1 MRFPRLTLA
10 ALAFVPLAL
19 AGCSAGSAADADASA
34 GTGSA
39 APSAGTAEPASSAAP
54 IPAGGTS
61 PVPAGCP
68 GSAGGVPR
76 GTNSAP
82 TLDVDGDGRPDTEW
96 IAQQPGADGGVAFG
110 VTTTS
115 RGTFGARITSASPI
129 ARSVLVADVTG
140 TGELIALASDGRQVL
155 LYAISSCS
163 LVPVRNA
170 QGGQYAFDL
179 GFTGF
184 GTGVGC
190 LDVDGDGTRDLAGL
204 RADGTS
210 ITRTVVTLTGPTAAN
225 GASSTVPG
233 ASADQVELAHQVT
246 CGDLTLA
253 GNGVSSAP

>member
-1 MRFPRLTLA
+1 MRRPRLALA
-10 ALAFVPLAL
+10 ALAVVPLVL
-19 AGCSAGSAADADASA
+19 AGCSTDSTADAGAGTPSARSAAGTSAPSFSTTPASAGGASPVAAGCRGSAA
-34 GTGSA
+34 G
-39 APSAGTAEPASSAAP
+39 
-54 IPAGGTS
+54 
-61 PVPAGCP
+61 VPAG
-68 GSAGGVPR
+68 S
-76 GTNSAP
+76 NSAP

-96 IAQQPGADGGVAFG
+96 IAQHPGADGGVAFG

-115 RGTFGARITSASPI
+115 EGTFGATIASASPV

-163 LVPVRNA
+163 LLPVQNA
-170 QGGQYAFDL
+170 QGQQYAFDL

-190 LDVDGDGTRDLAGL
+190 IDVDGDGTRDLAGL

-210 ITRTVVTLTGPTAAN
+210 ITRTIVELTGPTAAN
-225 GASSTVPG
+225 GAGDTISG

-253 GNGVSSAP
+253 ANGVRSAP